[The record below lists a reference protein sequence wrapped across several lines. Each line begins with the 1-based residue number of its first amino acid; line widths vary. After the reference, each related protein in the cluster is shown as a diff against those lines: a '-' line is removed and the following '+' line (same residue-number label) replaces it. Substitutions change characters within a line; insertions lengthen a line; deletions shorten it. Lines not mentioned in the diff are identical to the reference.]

1 MIDEVSVSDH
11 RQIGSAFSESEFD
24 EDFPPGYERH
34 YWHRARSSIVKS
46 YVHSF
51 CCPGDTLLDIGAAR
65 GHYVRVLRRAG
76 FDAYGCDLGD
86 PWVHEEARA
95 FVFPKTDFAD
105 IKKELRD
112 RVTTVL
118 LLDVLEHIEQPIKF
132 LEAIFRALPAVR
144 SLIITVPARQELW
157 SNYDEHYRHF
167 LRYDVTELRKLALR
181 SRLSIKSYS
190 YFFHALYGPALLMK
204 KLGMKRETAFGA
216 PKVSRLHELLGVAFW
231 MESQLLPRNI
241 YGTSLICACAKD
253 SPI

>member
-1 MIDEVSVSDH
+1 MIDQVSVSSH
-11 RQIGSAFSESEFD
+11 RQIGSSFSEREFD

-34 YWHRARSSIVKS
+34 YWHRARSAIVRS
-46 YVHSF
+46 YVDAF
-51 CCPGDTLLDIGAAR
+51 CGPGDTILEIGTAR
-65 GHYVRVLRRAG
+65 GHYVSVLRKAG

-86 PWVHEEARA
+86 PWVHEEARP

-105 IKKELRD
+105 IDKELRD

-118 LLDVLEHIEQPIKF
+118 LLDVLEHIEQPIAF
-132 LEAIFRALPAVR
+132 IEAIFRALPVLH
-144 SLIITVPARQELW
+144 SLIVTVPARQELW

-190 YFFHALYGPALLMK
+190 YFFHALYVPALLMK
-204 KLGMKRETAFGA
+204 KLGMKRKTAFGA
-216 PKVSRLHELLGVAFW
+216 PKASRLHRLLGIAFYL
-231 MESQLLPRNI
+231 ERQLLPKNV

-253 SPI
+253 PPI